1 MRDLATVGDKLAL
14 ARTLADSSML
24 PQQYRK
30 QPANLLWAMEYAR
43 SIQVDMMTAIT
54 SIHVIEGKPTASA
67 DLIAA
72 LVRRAGHKLR
82 VWGDDREAHAQVI
95 RADDPS
101 FDGFKVTWTI
111 DRAKAA
117 GLAGKSVWRSFP
129 AAMLRARAIT
139 EVARM
144 ACSEALHGVIYTPEE
159 LGAAVDEEGAPV
171 AVVTSAAPVD
181 ADGHHAS
188 WAADRVSFCAW
199 LGANGWSYDDCAA
212 FCESLGKPRPSA
224 MTAEARLAFF
234 WWLDG
239 AGAERWRAFLA
250 DRKPVKADVVEAEP

>member
-1 MRDLATVGDKLAL
+1 MATELCTVNDKLAL
-14 ARTLADSSML
+14 AVKLADSSML
-24 PQQYRK
+24 PASFRK

-43 SIQVDMMTAIT
+43 SIGVDMMTAVT

-82 VWGDDREAHAQVI
+82 VWGDDKQACATII
-95 RADDPS
+95 RSDDPH
-101 FDGFKVTWTI
+101 FEGFSVTWTM

-159 LGAAVDEEGAPV
+159 VGAVVDGEGAPV
-171 AVVTSAAPVD
+171 MQPAVVVVTSEHD
-181 ADGHHAS
+181 AS
-188 WAADRVSFCAW
+188 WEADRVRFCAY
-199 LGANGWSYDDCAA
+199 LSGRGWSYDDVAEFCA
-212 FCESLGKPRPSA
+212 ELGKPRPSA
-224 MTAEARLAFF
+224 MTAEGRVALTR
-234 WWLDG
+234 WLDG
-239 AGAERWRAFLA
+239 AGAERWDAFLVA
-250 DRKPVKADVVEAEP
+250 RAVVVDDAAP

>member
-1 MRDLATVGDKLAL
+1 MGTELVRTADKLAL
-14 ARTLADSSML
+14 ASKLADSSML
-24 PQQYRK
+24 PQAFRK
-30 QPANLLWAMEYAR
+30 SPANLLWAMEYAR
-43 SIQVDMMTAIT
+43 SIGVDTMTAVT

-95 RADDPS
+95 RSDDPG
-101 FDGFKVTWTI
+101 FDGFHCVWTI

-159 LGAAVDEEGAPV
+159 VGAIVDEGGAPV
-171 AVVTSAAPVD
+171 EVATLKPAVG
-181 ADGHHAS
+181 GHDQS
-188 WAADRVSFCAW
+188 WSNARAGFCAW
-199 LGANGWSYDDCAA
+199 LGDKGWAYDDVAA
-212 FCESLGKPRPSA
+212 FCEDLGKPRPSA
-224 MTAEARLAFF
+224 MTDEGRAALAR
-234 WWLDG
+234 WLTG
-239 AGAERWRAFLA
+239 PGAERWSTWLA
-250 DRKPVKADVVEAEP
+250 NQSPVDDSAGT